1 MSTQVERLLASI
13 DSHQA
18 AQRGQGGSQILNGT
32 GASAT
37 VPAGKYICAI
47 DPVGA
52 TRKLG
57 TVVGNCDGL
66 SGFELPTKAIVYG
79 VFTAVTV
86 GPDPTDVF
94 IVYFSV

>member
-1 MSTQVERLLASI
+1 MSTQVEQLLASI
-13 DSHQA
+13 NSHQA
-18 AQRGQGGSQILNGT
+18 AQRGQGGSQILNGS

-47 DPVGA
+47 DPIGT

-66 SGFELPTKAIVYG
+66 SGFELPSKSAIYG
-79 VFTAVTV
+79 VFTEVTV
-86 GPDPTDVF
+86 GADATDVF
-94 IVYFSV
+94 VVYFSV